1 MSSPG
6 SIVIRYCT
14 FNNAFVT
21 LRSVGY
27 SRIENCQFSSD
38 ENSAVIIEGL
48 PPITRPRPIS
58 RPVEDWMTCNGID
71 SLGLE
76 DLYDLSVADG
86 DVGAR
91 NTFKSMPDKGIQ
103 PQSNKF
109 PPLPVKLTNGQTI
122 ANNGSQV
129 TVLTNDLSQT
139 KSPHGIG
146 CDSHPRRYYLDTQ
159 CRDVVRSI
167 HGCVIRNNCFCVGKG
182 AVLVRRRGH
191 AWIEGNEIGRLSH
204 GVRCLTGAKVVI
216 LNNRIHDCGTS
227 GIFFRERSTGL
238 VAGNH
243 IYGNKEAGADIRSG
257 SDPILQHNHIHSG
270 KRSGV
275 VILDRGKGVIR
286 DNDIYDNK
294 EAGVYILYRGN
305 PIVKYVTNT
314 LICIILYM

>member
-14 FNNAFVT
+14 FKNAFVT
-21 LRSVGY
+21 LRSVGF
-27 SRIENCQFSSD
+27 SRIENCQFCSD
-38 ENSAVIIEGL
+38 ESSAVVIEGL
-48 PPITRPRPIS
+48 PPITRQRPIS
-58 RPVEDWMTCNGID
+58 RPLDNWMLSNGIS

-76 DLYDLSVADG
+76 DLYDLSVIENDAKK
-86 DVGAR
+86 GAKVIG
-91 NTFKSMPDKGIQ
+91 N
-103 PQSNKF
+103 
-109 PPLPVKLTNGQTI
+109 
-122 ANNGSQV
+122 
-129 TVLTNDLSQT
+129 
-139 KSPHGIG
+139 GIG
-146 CDSHPRRYYLDTQ
+146 SPNDIFPVIPMKPLECHLKANSENQVNVVTNSVSQSKNPLGLVCQNQRHYLDTQ
-159 CRDVVRSI
+159 CREVVRSI
-167 HGCVIRNNCFCVGKG
+167 HGCIVRNNHFAAGKG

-191 AWIEGNEIGRLSH
+191 AWIEGNEISHLSH

-216 LNNRIHDCGTS
+216 LKNRIHDCSTS

-243 IYGNKEAGADIRSG
+243 IYSNKEAGADIRSG

-275 VILDRGKGVIR
+275 VILDRGKGIIR

-305 PIVKYVTNT
+305 PVVK
-314 LICIILYM
+314 

>member
-1 MSSPG
+1 
-6 SIVIRYCT
+6 
-14 FNNAFVT
+14 
-21 LRSVGY
+21 
-27 SRIENCQFSSD
+27 
-38 ENSAVIIEGL
+38 
-48 PPITRPRPIS
+48 
-58 RPVEDWMTCNGID
+58 MTSNGID

-76 DLYDLSVADG
+76 DLYDLSVVDG
-86 DVGAR
+86 DQGMKNGA
-91 NTFKSMPDKGIQ
+91 KLMSGKAIEPQKEKCLVPPAKLPDEPMKGH
-103 PQSNKF
+103 
-109 PPLPVKLTNGQTI
+109 
-122 ANNGSQV
+122 NGSQV

-139 KSPHGIG
+139 KTSLGVG
-146 CDSHPRRYYLDTQ
+146 CHTRRYYLDAQ
-159 CRDVVRSI
+159 CREVVRSI
-167 HGCVIRNNCFCVGKG
+167 HGCIVRKNRFCIGKG

-216 LNNRIHDCGTS
+216 LNNRIHDCETS

-243 IYGNKEAGADIRSG
+243 IYSNKEAGTDIRSG

-275 VILDRGKGVIR
+275 VILDRGKGIIR

-305 PIVKYVTNT
+305 PIVK
-314 LICIILYM
+314 